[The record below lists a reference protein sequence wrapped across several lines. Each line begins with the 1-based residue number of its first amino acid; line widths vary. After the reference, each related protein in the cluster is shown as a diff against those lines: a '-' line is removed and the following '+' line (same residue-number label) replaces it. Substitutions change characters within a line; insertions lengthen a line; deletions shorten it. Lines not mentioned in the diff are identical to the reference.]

1 MKKLRYLI
9 TLILV
14 VLLSLISGC
23 TKEKE
28 PAYDI
33 AGKTYYNTVDE
44 YDNAEHS
51 NVWFGKD
58 GSFVLKDNY
67 FDGYYQIVGDWS
79 LKENVITLDV
89 KQSGVG
95 EFTKIIFEIED
106 NDTLKLKTTLAGSK
120 AEDTFSIDQVTGSGS
135 SGSDLFKFTY
145 TTYYNISQSSK
156 EKSYCELRTDKSFA
170 FIDKN
175 DFGIVEYNGTYTQDK
190 DILTLTANE
199 DGREIKFLISD
210 EKNLILQ
217 SDVGVS
223 ATGDKFS
230 TEYKET
236 TDTSST
242 TSGNIP
248 CTALSSLYNNYW
260 AVEGVS
266 NYDLEVKTTPANT
279 TDTITYTSDDE
290 KIVKV
295 DEKGLCTAVSPGTT
309 KIHIKCGSIERVV
322 GFETRAKGPTAV
334 SIDPKKVTLYVDG
347 TVQVT
352 VKFTPEN
359 VGNKTIT
366 YKSNDTSVAKVDNNG
381 IIYGVFPGVTKV
393 IAQAANGVS
402 GECEV
407 CVEGETVIF
416 KMENNVSVKAGSGEK
431 IPYQATHVA
440 CWDFEYNKTDVTK
453 EVQFH
458 TAYTSALDIDGYGN
472 VYAKG
477 AIYETV
483 DIPVHFTYTD
493 GSSFFVQSPEFIVHV
508 VK

>member
-1 MKKLRYLI
+1 MKKFRYLI

-14 VLLSLISGC
+14 VMLTMISGC
-23 TKEKE
+23 NKEKE

-33 AGKTYYNTVDE
+33 AGKTFYNTVDE
-44 YDNAEHS
+44 YGNTEHS

-79 LKENVITLDV
+79 LKENVVTLDV

-95 EFTKIIFEIED
+95 QFSKIIFEIVD

-120 AEDTFSIDQVTGSGS
+120 AEDTFSINQVTGSGS
-135 SGSDLFKFTY
+135 SGSDLSKFTY
-145 TTYYNISQSSK
+145 TTYFNVSQTSKQKSS
-156 EKSYCELRTDKSFA
+156 CELRSDSSFT

-175 DFGIVEYNGTYTQDK
+175 DFGISEYNGTYTQDK
-190 DILTLTANE
+190 DMLTLTAKE
-199 DGREIKFLISD
+199 DGRTIQFLISD

-236 TDTSST
+236 TETSS
-242 TSGNIP
+242 GNKP

-260 AVEGVS
+260 AVEGVK
-266 NYDLEVKTTPANT
+266 NYDLEVKTTPADT
-279 TDTITYTSDDE
+279 TDKITYTSDDE
-290 KIVKV
+290 KVVKV
-295 DEKGLCTAVSPGTT
+295 DENGLCTAVSPGTT

-322 GFETRAKGPTAV
+322 GFETRAKAATAV
-334 SIDPKKVTLYVDG
+334 TVDPKKITLNVDG
-347 TVQVT
+347 SMQLTA
-352 VKFTPEN
+352 KLTPET
-359 VGNKTIT
+359 VADKTIT
-366 YKSNDTSVAKVDNNG
+366 YKSNDPSIAKVDSNG
-381 IIYGVFPGVTKV
+381 IVYGVFPGVTKI
-393 IAQAANGVS
+393 IAQAASGVQ
-402 GECEV
+402 GECDV
-407 CVEGETVIF
+407 CVEGEDVIF

-431 IPYQATHVA
+431 IPYQAIHVA
-440 CWDFEYNKTDVTK
+440 CWDFNYNKTDVTK
-453 EVQFH
+453 DVYFH

-477 AIYETV
+477 AVYDTV
-483 DIPVHFTYTD
+483 DIAVHFTYTD
-493 GSSFFVQSPEFIVHV
+493 GSSFFVQSPEFTVHV